1 MEPAHI
7 VVTFKHDPGGQNIRV
22 EPNKPQL
29 FVDPSRDGD
38 GRLCFCIAEHYR
50 VVGEADAEVVQT
62 AELKYRVVIPSL
74 TL

>member
-1 MEPAHI
+1 MHSQSGS
-7 VVTFKHDPGGQNIRV
+7 TFEHDPGRQNIRV
-22 EPNKPQL
+22 KPNKPQL

-38 GRLCFCIAEHYR
+38 GRLGFCIAEHDG

>member
-1 MEPAHI
+1 MHSKSGS
-7 VVTFKHDPGGQNIRV
+7 TFKYDPGGQNIRV

-29 FVDPSRDGD
+29 FVDPSRDGY
-38 GRLCFCIAEHYR
+38 GRLCFCIAEHDG